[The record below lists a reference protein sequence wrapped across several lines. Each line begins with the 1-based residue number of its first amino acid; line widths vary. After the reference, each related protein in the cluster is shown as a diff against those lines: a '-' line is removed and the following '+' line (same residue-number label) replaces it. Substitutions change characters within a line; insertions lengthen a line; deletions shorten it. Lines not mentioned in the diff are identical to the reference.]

1 MIKLLKN
8 VARIGMGTR
17 ARSLLVCT
25 GIPVLL
31 CVMYI
36 FACVMLGKYGI
47 IETNTYELTVMLES
61 GALALAISV
70 GGCCLWTQK
79 RKTERRSKFFSPF
92 FIKAFQLSAKAFLQF
107 LYAFFARMIY
117 FVHKKRGYINTLKI

>member
-8 VARIGMGTR
+8 AARIGMGTR

-61 GALALAISV
+61 GALALAVKVIQREY
-70 GGCCLWTQK
+70 T
-79 RKTERRSKFFSPF
+79 TEY
-92 FIKAFQLSAKAFLQF
+92 I
-107 LYAFFARMIY
+107 
-117 FVHKKRGYINTLKI
+117 YINRFACLFFFWVRLKSCHRIMLYNLYEVSIIFILDFIEQSKQFRQV

>member
-8 VARIGMGTR
+8 AARIGMGTR

-70 GGCCLWTQK
+70 GAASLKEEEDKGEE
-79 RKTERRSKFFSPF
+79 KT
-92 FIKAFQLSAKAFLQF
+92 
-107 LYAFFARMIY
+107 
-117 FVHKKRGYINTLKI
+117 

>member
-1 MIKLLKN
+1 MTSADIYAIMKVSIFRRGEFIRKMIKLLKN
-8 VARIGMGTR
+8 AARIGMGTR

-31 CVMYI
+31 YVMYI

-61 GALALAISV
+61 EALALAISV
-70 GGCCLWTQK
+70 GGVLLMDAEEK
-79 RKTERRSKFFSPF
+79 NGE
-92 FIKAFQLSAKAFLQF
+92 
-107 LYAFFARMIY
+107 
-117 FVHKKRGYINTLKI
+117 KK

>member
-8 VARIGMGTR
+8 AARIGMGTR

-36 FACVMLGKYGI
+36 FACGMLGKYGI

-70 GGCCLWTQK
+70 GGVLLMDAEEK
-79 RKTERRSKFFSPF
+79 NGE
-92 FIKAFQLSAKAFLQF
+92 
-107 LYAFFARMIY
+107 
-117 FVHKKRGYINTLKI
+117 KK